1 MAATQL
7 RKRTI
12 TPTRWPQQPDWQPM
26 SKRPRRQHVNHKPSR
41 PLGADPAT
49 GPDHDDLTGRVL
61 SGQLDTQLP
70 ALIEAINRRRKIIQD
85 QRTTAA
91 IAKLRVGDRV
101 RIGHDV
107 SPQYLH
113 GRHGEVHQIDHDR
126 VVVCLDTPV
135 GRFKSGHVRCPPTA
149 LERTEPAKT

>member
-1 MAATQL
+1 MG
-7 RKRTI
+7 KR
-12 TPTRWPQQPDWQPM
+12 
-26 SKRPRRQHVNHKPSR
+26 SRRHHANPNPSR
-41 PLGADPAT
+41 SPRAEPPA
-49 GPDHDDLTGRVL
+49 GPAHDVLASQIL

-70 ALIEAINRRRKIIQD
+70 ALIEAINRRWKTIQD
-85 QRTTAA
+85 QRTA
-91 IAKLRVGDRV
+91 IALTELRVGDRV

-113 GRHGEVHQIDHDR
+113 GRHGEIHQIDHDQ

-149 LERTEPAKT
+149 LQRTEPAQT